1 MQQLATKRRKLYDNF
16 SATLWIHVR
25 PLSYLL
31 LWCLH
36 HLYLLLQVHYY
47 QKCKSC
53 ICLWLYLY
61 LKTDFLCHFQVRNN
75 FGSRRHSEHSMFVA
89 LTQKKN
95 TGKYLG
101 YMVGEIIAIL
111 RLVSLKPILQ
121 ALVLTPELLHLKKHQ
136 TVAIVLLRSKCRS
149 SFLQLPRFSIL
160 WCTLFLLLTWGPLQW
175 TS

>member
-1 MQQLATKRRKLYDNF
+1 
-16 SATLWIHVR
+16 
-25 PLSYLL
+25 
-31 LWCLH
+31 
-36 HLYLLLQVHYY
+36 
-47 QKCKSC
+47 
-53 ICLWLYLY
+53 
-61 LKTDFLCHFQVRNN
+61 
-75 FGSRRHSEHSMFVA
+75 MFVA

-136 TVAIVLLRSKCRS
+136 TFAIVLLRSKCRS

-160 WCTLFLLLTWGPLQW
+160 
-175 TS
+175 